1 MKKEIVLCKFDINES
16 LFDTIINSMGDYVI
30 KVDNIE
36 NYFKGCHDK
45 LNIYYDGNSC
55 AVLQECLLR
64 YFANDNEP
72 VSDWK
77 QCIIRKTPN
86 QTNLIV
92 KGVDGSR
99 AWTYMS
105 AMLKKYYTSKEFDE
119 RLKMFQSDY
128 DANKIQIHYQYM
140 EDDTLNIVKF
150 DDCVK
155 YDINGA
161 HNDALIEIFPKAK
174 ELLMMLYNRRK
185 EIPIYKAYVNYFVGM
200 LCRKGYRKTY
210 NWIVQR
216 TTAKLSSAIDFV
228 GGELLYANTDGFMV
242 SKPQNKLSTS
252 MNLGD
257 FKLEYE
263 GTSYIYSGDNYW
275 CYQITKNG
283 KKDITGNILYSV
295 RDLID
300 LEKNT
305 VVKYDRRVNIENNTV
320 YADNIEVIKNG

>member
-1 MKKEIVLCKFDINES
+1 MKREIVLVKYDINES

-36 NYFKGCHDK
+36 NYFKGCSNK
-45 LNIYYDGNSC
+45 LNIYYDGNSY

-64 YFANDNEP
+64 YFAKNDEP

-92 KGVDGSR
+92 KSVDGSR
-99 AWTYMS
+99 AWVYMS
-105 AMLKKYYTSKEFDE
+105 AMIKKYYNIKEFDE
-119 RLKMFQSDY
+119 RLKMFQAEY
-128 DANKIQIHYQYM
+128 DNNKIQIHYQYM
-140 EDDTLNIVKF
+140 EENTYNIAKF
-150 DDCVK
+150 DNCIK

-174 ELLMMLYNRRK
+174 DLLLEMYNKRK
-185 EIPIYKAYVNYFVGM
+185 EKPIYKAYINYFVGM

-242 SKPQNKLSTS
+242 SNAKNKLSTS

-263 GTSYIYSGDNYW
+263 GVSYIYSSDNYW
-275 CYQITKNG
+275 CYQINKNG
-283 KKDITGNILYSV
+283 KKEITGNVLYSV
-295 RDLID
+295 RDMID
-300 LEKNT
+300 LEHNT
-305 VVKYDRRVNIENNTV
+305 VVKYDRRVNNINNTV
-320 YADNIEVIKNG
+320 YADNIEVINYG